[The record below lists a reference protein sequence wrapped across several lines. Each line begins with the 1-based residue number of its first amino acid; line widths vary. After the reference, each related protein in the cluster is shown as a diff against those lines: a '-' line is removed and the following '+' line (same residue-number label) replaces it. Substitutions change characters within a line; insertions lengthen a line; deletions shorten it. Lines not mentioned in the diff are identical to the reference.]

1 MLLNIIGRNLNAGDD
16 LKNVIEKKFE
26 KLDKYFSDDIEANV
40 VLSQEKGRQKMEA
53 TINAKG
59 IIFRAEET
67 SGDFFDSVDQVVDK
81 LSAQMSKFKGKI
93 RNRYKDNKSL
103 KFEAFGAPL
112 PEDEEAMNVVKRKKF
127 VLEPMTVD
135 DAIVQ
140 MEMLQHTFFIFLNV
154 ETDTVNLVYRRNDNN
169 YGLLE
174 TEY

>member
-67 SGDFFDSVDQVVDK
+67 SGDFFDSVDKVADK

-93 RNRYKDNKSL
+93 RNKYKDNKSI
-103 KFEAFGAPL
+103 KFEAFGTAL
-112 PEDEEAMNVVKRKKF
+112 DEEEEEINVVKRKKF
-127 VLEPMTVD
+127 TLEPMTVD
-135 DAIVQ
+135 EAIVQ

-154 ETDTVNLVYRRNDNN
+154 ETDSVNLVYRRNDNN

>member
-1 MLLNIIGRNLNAGDD
+1 MFLNIIGRNLNAGYD

-67 SGDFFDSVDQVVDK
+67 SGDFFDSVDKVVDK

-112 PEDEEAMNVVKRKKF
+112 PEDEEAMNVVKKKIRARA
-127 VLEPMTVD
+127 D
-135 DAIVQ
+135 DG
-140 MEMLQHTFFIFLNV
+140 
-154 ETDTVNLVYRRNDNN
+154 RRCDSADGNAPA
-169 YGLLE
+169 YLLHISKCGDR
-174 TEY
+174 YCQPRL

>member
-1 MLLNIIGRNLNAGDD
+1 MLLNIIGRNLNPGDD

-40 VLSQEKGRQKMEA
+40 VLSLEKDRKKMEA

-67 SGDFFDSVDQVVDK
+67 SGDFFDSVDKVTDK
-81 LSAQMSKFKGKI
+81 LSAQISKFKGKI
-93 RNRYKDNKSL
+93 RNKYKDNKSI
-103 KFEAFGAPL
+103 KFDAFEMPAA
-112 PEDEEAMNVVKRKKF
+112 EEEEEINVVRRKKF
-127 VLEPMTVD
+127 TLEPMTVD
-135 DAIVQ
+135 EAIVQ

-154 ETDTVNLVYRRNDNN
+154 ETDSVNLVYRRNDNN